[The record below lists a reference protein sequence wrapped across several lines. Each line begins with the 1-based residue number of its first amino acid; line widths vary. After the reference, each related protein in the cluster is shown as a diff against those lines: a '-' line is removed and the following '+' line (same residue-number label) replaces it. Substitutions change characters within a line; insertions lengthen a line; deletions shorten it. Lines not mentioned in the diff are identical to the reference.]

1 MLLEYL
7 QGINVDSLKALF
19 FGAFEPILE
28 KMGMQADDKII
39 MVMLVASGIIGVL
52 HCLFGYKLLRLWI
65 CLFGFVCG
73 FRLGWW
79 FAGKLSVNPLTS
91 LIVAV
96 ITGLALGVVITL
108 ILRFSPL
115 ARRSSAF
122 PFQDEKT
129 VMAIIVLAA
138 ALAVGGIAVHFMRP
152 VLIVLTAL
160 AGGAL
165 FAAAIAV
172 LLNLSQH
179 IELFFVGGLIIAILG
194 MMFQFSST
202 DN

>member
-28 KMGMQADDKII
+28 KLGMQADDKII

-52 HCLFGYKLLRLWI
+52 HCLFGYKLLRI
-65 CLFGFVCG
+65 
-73 FRLGWW
+73 
-79 FAGKLSVNPLTS
+79 LTS

-108 ILRFSPL
+108 ILKLGIFLFSAVIGGFAAMYVL
-115 ARRSSAF
+115 STIINV
-122 PFQDEKT
+122 FQDEKT

>member
-1 MLLEYL
+1 
-7 QGINVDSLKALF
+7 
-19 FGAFEPILE
+19 
-28 KMGMQADDKII
+28 
-39 MVMLVASGIIGVL
+39 
-52 HCLFGYKLLRLWI
+52 
-65 CLFGFVCG
+65 
-73 FRLGWW
+73 
-79 FAGKLSVNPLTS
+79 
-91 LIVAV
+91 
-96 ITGLALGVVITL
+96 
-108 ILRFSPL
+108 
-115 ARRSSAF
+115 
-122 PFQDEKT
+122 
-129 VMAIIVLAA
+129 
-138 ALAVGGIAVHFMRP
+138 MRP